1 MDNIICKLF
10 GIRYPVIQAGMV
22 WCSGQRRAGAVS
34 RAGGMGLL
42 GAGSMTP
49 EVLLGHIRKLKESL
63 QEPFGVNIPLMYR
76 HAEEQV
82 DLVIREWVPVV
93 FTSAGNPAQYTARIQ
108 AAGIKVVH
116 VVSSVRFAMKAEQ
129 AGVDGIVAEGFE
141 AGGHNG
147 AEQTTTMALVP
158 LVRKATTLPLIAAG
172 GIATGAGML
181 AAMAL
186 GADGIQVGTRFALS
200 EESSAHPAFK
210 NRMLQL
216 KEGETRLYL
225 QKIGGVRM
233 ARNKFALSIEEAENR
248 GADQEELRN
257 LLGKGRA
264 MKGIFEG
271 DLEEGELE
279 IGQTAS
285 LVNRIEPAAAIVE
298 DIINGYRMVRNA
310 LSGPAYNF

>member
-1 MDNIICKLF
+1 MDNIICKLL

-22 WCSGQRRAGAVS
+22 WCSGYRLAGAVS
-34 RAGGMGLL
+34 RAGGIGLL
-42 GAGSMTP
+42 GAGSMTQ

-63 QEPFGVNIPLMYR
+63 QEPFGVNIPLMDR
-76 HAEEQV
+76 HAKEQV
-82 DLVIREWVPVV
+82 DLVIREKVPVV
-93 FTSAGNPAQYTARIQ
+93 FTSAGNPALYTARLKE
-108 AAGIKVVH
+108 AGIKVIH
-116 VVSSVRFAMKAEQ
+116 VVSSVRFAVKAEQ
-129 AGVDGIVAEGFE
+129 AGVDAVVAEGFE

-147 AEQTTTMALVP
+147 AEQTTTIALLP
-158 LVRKATTLPLIAAG
+158 LVRKSTTLPLIAAG
-172 GIATGAGML
+172 GIATGAGMM

-225 QKIGGVRM
+225 QKIGGVRL
-233 ARNKFALSIEEAENR
+233 ARNRFALSIEEAESR
-248 GADQEELRN
+248 GAEQEELRN

-279 IGQTAS
+279 IGQVAS

-298 DIINGYRMVRNA
+298 DIINGYRILRNA